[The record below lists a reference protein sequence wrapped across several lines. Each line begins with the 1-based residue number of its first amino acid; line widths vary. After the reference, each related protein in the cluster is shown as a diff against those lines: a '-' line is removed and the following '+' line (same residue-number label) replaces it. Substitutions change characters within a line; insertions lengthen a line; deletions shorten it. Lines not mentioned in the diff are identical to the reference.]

1 MGSSRT
7 QLDQTVAPP
16 PRSRLRWI
24 RDAGHRTR
32 ATWEHIRI
40 TGQLGPVEDP
50 ERARRTGAR
59 F

>member
-1 MGSSRT
+1 MSK
-7 QLDQTVAPP
+7 LDQSITRS
-16 PRSRLRWI
+16 PRLRLRWL
-24 RDAGHRTR
+24 RDQSARPR

-40 TGQLGPVEDP
+40 TGQLGGYDDP